1 MTLYVRSNRADH
13 VRLEKCTEL
22 LIDQPFWW
30 DEMFS
35 SKLEHLMGESQ
46 SRYKQYHYLR
56 GIHTHLCTQLR
67 ASVPARSLG
76 SCGALTRATTLPS
89 VTFDARGRIHHVVG
103 RLADKQAGPMGACVY
118 VCVGSPTAGWRSW
131 RVVELADVNLEATEG
146 IGVHMFVF
154 PPLLE
159 EKGGPWSSAEQNS

>member
-1 MTLYVRSNRADH
+1 MTLYVRSNRAGH
-13 VRLEKCTEL
+13 MCLEKCTEL
-22 LIDQPFWW
+22 LIDQPFWR
-30 DEMFS
+30 DEIFS

-46 SRYKQYHYLR
+46 SRYKHRYHYLW
-56 GIHTHLCTQLR
+56 GIRTYLCLQLR
-67 ASVPARSLG
+67 ASVPAWSLC
-76 SCGALTRATTLPS
+76 SCGALTRATTLPN
-89 VTFDARGRIHHVVG
+89 VIFDARGRIHHVVG
-103 RLADKQAGPMGACVY
+103 RLADKQADPMGAC